1 MDKPEIEFVCEL
13 QRLQLKEGDRFV
25 MTFDG
30 ALSRENHERIQE
42 AWKNFVSQNREFT
55 VPLLILDRG
64 AKLGVVNVLEAER
77 QAKLRSP

>member
-30 ALSRENHERIQE
+30 ALSRAALYHDNRKQE
-42 AWKNFVSQNREFT
+42 IKDDPQSHCR
-55 VPLLILDRG
+55 
-64 AKLGVVNVLEAER
+64 R
-77 QAKLRSP
+77 QGKRRSHV